1 MTKGSGKPRKLLSKF
16 PTSHSRNFG
25 YLIIAC
31 IILVNVRIPLA
42 SMPAAL
48 LGCALFTGCAAPA
61 PETKKQKEAGAP
73 QAVASVVSA
82 KHPLGKYLELAGFRV
97 SETGAGKLTV
107 KFAVINHSNADIGD
121 LTLHIK
127 LLTTAAGPEDP
138 PVAEFDAKVAGLGPL
153 EVKDS
158 SGTAITKLRV
168 YEMPD
173 WQFIKADAEITA
185 PAP

>member
-1 MTKGSGKPRKLLSKF
+1 M
-16 PTSHSRNFG
+16 
-25 YLIIAC
+25 
-31 IILVNVRIPLA
+31 LVNVRTHYVL
-42 SMPAAL
+42 MLAAL
-48 LGCALFTGCAAPA
+48 IGCAAFVGCSSSA
-61 PETKKQKEAGAP
+61 PETKKQKEASAP
-73 QAVASVVSA
+73 QAVVSVVSN
-82 KHPLGKYLELAGFRV
+82 KHPLGKYLELAGFRI
-97 SETGAGKLTV
+97 SEMGAGKLTV

-121 LTLHIK
+121 LTLHVK

-138 PVAEFDAKVAGLGPL
+138 PVAEFDAKVTGLGPL
-153 EVKDS
+153 EVKDA